1 MNSLTINE
9 VEALTDELRATE
21 SSIELKKSW
30 LVEGAFNCLCKTLAT
45 AQDEL
50 TVILRALEA
59 AGYTSSANEVRN
71 MQQAMVP
78 LYFSARDM
86 INAINRGEHK
96 DE

>member
-9 VEALTDELRATE
+9 VEALTEELRETK

-30 LVEGAFNCLCKTLAT
+30 LVEGALDCLCKTLAT
-45 AQDEL
+45 AQEEL
-50 TVILRALEA
+50 IVILRAFEE
-59 AGYTSSANEVRN
+59 AGYKSSAEEVRDL
-71 MQQAMVP
+71 QQAMVP

-86 INAINRGEHK
+86 LNVISKGEHK